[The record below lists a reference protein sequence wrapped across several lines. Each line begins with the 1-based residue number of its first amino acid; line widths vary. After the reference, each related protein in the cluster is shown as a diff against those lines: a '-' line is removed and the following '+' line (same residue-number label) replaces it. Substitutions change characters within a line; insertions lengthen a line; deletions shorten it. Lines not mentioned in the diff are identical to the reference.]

1 MPSFHRSFLF
11 SKDGNPNKRNVHN
24 ESALHVLCMGPH
36 ILLSEGALQP
46 RLARPYEDERRR
58 AECLQ
63 MILKWT
69 GAKLDRGEY
78 ESADASATDNKKNTP
93 LHYAAASG
101 MKTCVEVCKTHCS
114 LSACICQNVHV
125 HWHCFSDFAFF
136 CVQLT
141 KFLVHTDPQKWLKTL
156 CVMLPGQ

>member
-1 MPSFHRSFLF
+1 
-11 SKDGNPNKRNVHN
+11 
-24 ESALHVLCMGPH
+24 MGPH

-78 ESADASATDNKKNTP
+78 ESADVCANDNKKNTP

-101 MKTCVEVCKTHCS
+101 MKTCVEVQT
-114 LSACICQNVHV
+114 SALY
-125 HWHCFSDFAFF
+125 F
-136 CVQLT
+136 
-141 KFLVHTDPQKWLKTL
+141 KWLFGERKTFEIN
-156 CVMLPGQ
+156 VGVASRYKS